1 MTLNATMIGQ
11 TISFIFFVF
20 FCMVYI
26 WPPIINAIN
35 NRKKK
40 IRAGLIFSN
49 QAKLDLILAKKLAKK
64 KIEKAKILALNII
77 NEANKNKN
85 VILRQAEIL
94 AKKKEIESIKK
105 IKEQI
110 KLQYQKE
117 VETLKHKI
125 TNLSISIAEKII
137 QSSVNEL
144 NSKKIV
150 KKFFSD
156 FN

>member
-1 MTLNATMIGQ
+1 MNLNATMIGQ

-26 WPPIINAIN
+26 WPPIINSIN

-49 QAKLDLILAKKLAKK
+49 QAKLDLILAKKIAKK
-64 KIEKAKILALNII
+64 KIEEAKISAFNII

-85 VILRQAEIL
+85 IILKQAENL

-105 IKEQI
+105 IKKQI
-110 KLQYQKE
+110 KIQYQQE
-117 VETLKHKI
+117 IENLKHKI

-137 QSSVNEL
+137 QNSVNEIK
-144 NSKKIV
+144 SKKIV

-156 FN
+156 FT